1 MLKINNRFFGFALA
15 MGISLLTYG
24 LLWVLNDIILFN
36 IYKKYIIELQF
47 IMILS
52 LAANFFPLKYYSDR
66 LAQKTAQGMMF
77 FVLIGAGYIIF
88 RFFWD
93 EVKF

>member
-1 MLKINNRFFGFALA
+1 
-15 MGISLLTYG
+15 
-24 LLWVLNDIILFN
+24 
-36 IYKKYIIELQF
+36 
-47 IMILS
+47 MILS